1 MSLVTPLPPTPTL
14 RRRMAA
20 FVYEGVLLFGVLMAA
35 GLVFATLTQQ
45 RHALQNREAGMAFLF
60 VVLGLYFVWFW
71 SHSGQ
76 TLAMKT
82 WLIRL
87 VSVDGGPVSRTRSLA
102 RYLSSFVW
110 FLPPLAAASL
120 IGLPRLGNGG
130 VSLLLLL
137 WIVGYAAAALLH
149 PQRQFWHDALCGTRI
164 VSAPK
169 SIATD
174 RR

>member
-1 MSLVTPLPPTPTL
+1 MSPATPLPPTPSL

-35 GLVFATLTQQ
+35 GLAFATLTQQ

-87 VSVDGGPVSRTRSLA
+87 VTVDGHPVSTRRALA
-102 RYLSSFVW
+102 RYFSSYVW

-130 VSLLLLL
+130 VAVLLLL
-137 WIVGYAAAALLH
+137 WIAGYAAATLLH
-149 PQRQFWHDALCGTRI
+149 PGRQFWHDVLCGTRI
-164 VSAPK
+164 VGVAKP
-169 SIATD
+169 AVTG
-174 RR
+174 RG